1 MVGMLTAPRA
11 SSLERA
17 GVFLGRLTTWGA
29 CCGVIG
35 VSTGGEEG
43 FLPRP
48 AAVCVAVPG
57 YESEGASHPLAD
69 DEEFAEFVV
78 GALPRLLRFAHVLT
92 GDHAAAEDL
101 VLIALGRS
109 WRAWRLRRI
118 DDPQA
123 FVRKVMVNSYA
134 SWYRR
139 HGSRETVT
147 ANPAENV
154 IIEDEARRIDDRDA
168 VWRALLTLPPRQRAV
183 IVLRYYEDLSEL
195 EISAVMGTSPGTV
208 KSQSARAIRR
218 LAAVL
223 AATGPAMKATDGV
236 AHD

>member
-1 MVGMLTAPRA
+1 
-11 SSLERA
+11 
-17 GVFLGRLTTWGA
+17 
-29 CCGVIG
+29 
-35 VSTGGEEG
+35 
-43 FLPRP
+43 
-48 AAVCVAVPG
+48 
-57 YESEGASHPLAD
+57 LAN
-69 DEEFAEFVV
+69 DEEFAEFVA
-78 GALPRLLRFAHVLT
+78 GALPRLLRFACVLT
-92 GDHAAAEDL
+92 GNPASAEDL
-101 VLIALGRS
+101 VQTALGRS

-118 DDPQA
+118 DDPHA

-154 IIEDEARRIDDRDA
+154 ITEDEARRVDDRDA

-183 IVLRYYEDLSEL
+183 IVLRYYEDLSEA
-195 EISAVMGTSPGTV
+195 EISAVMGTAPGTV

-223 AATGPAMKATDGV
+223 AASGPAMKATDGA